1 MSLSTPAAL
10 TQSSNGSSPDVIS
23 QITDGLTDSLQP
35 DIVELPHSEITY
47 PDISGLPDGV
57 RGVCAE

>member
-1 MSLSTPAAL
+1 M
-10 TQSSNGSSPDVIS
+10 IS